1 MVLRPCQKLCHSG
14 LTILPSKLPIC
25 ITSTQGLGR
34 VRLRQWLRGQ
44 HGQHVPGRLG
54 RARARYQHRRGSCH
68 LVRRLIEIECMA
80 VVGRQSRARM
90 CVCHACRGNL
100 LLCFCCV
107 SVSSRT
113 LLCGRQS
120 LWLFF
125 CSWSTGTERL
135 LSLMCVGSHSR
146 RILEWQN
153 KTTCNYLQAVL
164 CNFILLLLSVVQ
176 DWKRWFVSSVVCSSR
191 SRMSDG

>member
-1 MVLRPCQKLCHSG
+1 MQTHPSRLSQSSYNPFSSYGDPSPSKISPANKMVLRPCQKLCHSG
-14 LTILPSKLPIC
+14 LTILPSKLPIR

-100 LLCFCCV
+100 LLCLCLCCV
-107 SVSSRT
+107 SVSRT
-113 LLCGRQS
+113 LLCGRRRNSS
-120 LWLFF
+120 L
-125 CSWSTGTERL
+125 
-135 LSLMCVGSHSR
+135 
-146 RILEWQN
+146 
-153 KTTCNYLQAVL
+153 
-164 CNFILLLLSVVQ
+164 
-176 DWKRWFVSSVVCSSR
+176 
-191 SRMSDG
+191 